1 MTKEFLEIVLT
12 ELINER
18 DICQMEMN
26 TIFLKDSSV
35 KDKVKTFR
43 ENLTELNRLK
53 QEIEI
58 LSGMLPQDNNLKE
71 EE

>member
-18 DICQMEMN
+18 DICKMEMN
-26 TIFLKDSSV
+26 TIFMKDSSV

-43 ENLTELNRLK
+43 ENLTEFNKLK

-58 LSGMLPQDNNLKE
+58 LSGMIPQDSNLKE

>member
-12 ELINER
+12 ELINDR
-18 DICQMEMN
+18 DICKMELN

-35 KDKVKTFR
+35 KDKIKTFR
-43 ENLTELNRLK
+43 HNLSELNRLK

-58 LSGMLPQDNNLKE
+58 LSGMMPQDNNLKDE
-71 EE
+71 E

>member
-18 DICQMEMN
+18 DICKMEMN

-35 KDKVKTFR
+35 RDKVKLFR
-43 ENLTELNRLK
+43 ETLTEYNRLK
-53 QEIEI
+53 EEIQV
-58 LSGMLPQDNNLKE
+58 LSGMMPQDNNLSE

>member
-18 DICQMEMN
+18 DICKMEMN
-26 TIFLKDSSV
+26 TIFMKDSSV

-43 ENLTELNRLK
+43 ENLTEFNKLK

-58 LSGMLPQDNNLKE
+58 LSGMIPQDNNLKE

>member
-18 DICQMEMN
+18 DICKMEMN

-35 KDKVKTFR
+35 KDKVKLFR
-43 ENLTELNRLK
+43 ETLSEYNRLK
-53 QEIEI
+53 EEIQV
-58 LSGMLPQDNNLKE
+58 LSGMIPQDNNLSKE
-71 EE
+71 E